1 MHFITVYGRLLYV
14 VMKPQFQARQGTYRI
29 YKFRRASLDFASC
42 KTLPFI
48 TFAHENYLL
57 PYRILLS
64 IDTTLAFHRLDT
76 TILLFEN
83 IFHKYFWLSHSL
95 NLFM

>member
-29 YKFRRASLDFASC
+29 YKLCYASLDFASC
-42 KTLPFI
+42 KTLSFI

-57 PYRILLS
+57 PYRILIS
-64 IDTTLAFHRLDT
+64 IDTTLVFDRFDA
-76 TILLFEN
+76 
-83 IFHKYFWLSHSL
+83 IFAPK
-95 NLFM
+95 

>member
-29 YKFRRASLDFASC
+29 HKFRHASLDFASC

-48 TFAHENYLL
+48 AFAHENYLL
-57 PYRILLS
+57 PYRILLK
-64 IDTTLAFHRLDT
+64 INITLAFHILDAT
-76 TILLFEN
+76 NDFI
-83 IFHKYFWLSHSL
+83 I
-95 NLFM
+95 